1 MESVTSNS
9 YVCGYRFRNLSHAFL
24 LRECPLDWI
33 VHSLDCPLS
42 SPIKGESEA
51 EVSGLFSKSQ
61 DVCISGVVGGQLL
74 EDRGSCTDQISKL
87 ASSGECGIHIEG
99 KRVFVCLLLP
109 FVKSL

>member
-1 MESVTSNS
+1 M
-9 YVCGYRFRNLSHAFL
+9 
-24 LRECPLDWI
+24 CPLDWV
-33 VHSLDCPLS
+33 VHSLGCPLS

-51 EVSGLFSKSQ
+51 EVSGCSSKSQ

-87 ASSGECGIHIEG
+87 ASSGECGIHTEG
-99 KRVFVCLLLP
+99 KRVFVYLLLP